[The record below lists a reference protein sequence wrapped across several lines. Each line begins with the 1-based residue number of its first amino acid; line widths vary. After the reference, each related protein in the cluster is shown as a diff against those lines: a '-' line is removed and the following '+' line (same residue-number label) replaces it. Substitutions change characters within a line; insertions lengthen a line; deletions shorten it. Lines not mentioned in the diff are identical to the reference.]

1 MLLDTVEL
9 LMPLVPVVTLSDT
22 ASPSAMAVV
31 LGMLLVMVLDTLLA
45 RLTVV
50 MELSLVTARV
60 MVLVTSRDPLEPL
73 TQYRRALVLATPLA
87 LLLDTPLENQL
98 ALAMEVDQALLL
110 AEQVLL
116 LDMAKARDMLW
127 VLVLEMRTLLV

>member
-1 MLLDTVEL
+1 MLLDIVEP

-22 ASPSAMAVV
+22 ASVSPLVVV
-31 LGMLLVMVLDTLLA
+31 LDMLLAMVLDMLLA

-50 MELSLVTARV
+50 MELLLVTERV

-73 TQYRRALVLATPLA
+73 TPYRRDLVLATPLA
-87 LLLDTPLENQL
+87 SLLDTPLENQL

-110 AEQVLL
+110 VEQVLL